1 MKRSLLLALLL
12 AALSAGPASAT
23 SVSFSCLSSSSK
35 CAVGE
40 AQLSVEVLDAA
51 PGQVS
56 FRLRND
62 GGEPLTASQLFF
74 DDAAGVLGDVVS
86 LIDGV
91 GVVFLEGG
99 KPGNLKGGKK
109 IGFEADAFA
118 SAVKPAKDNGVNPGE
133 DVLVLFALAGTHTF
147 EDVIA
152 ALESEGLRI
161 GINAKRAYVNVTT
174 GTVPEPGTL
183 CLLALGLGATAW
195 SARRRS

>member
-1 MKRSLLLALLL
+1 
-12 AALSAGPASAT
+12 
-23 SVSFSCLSSSSK
+23 VSSSSK
-35 CAVGE
+35 CAAGE

-62 GGEPLTASQLFF
+62 GGEPLTASQLFL
-74 DDAAGVLGDVVS
+74 DDVAGVLGDLLSVV
-86 LIDGV
+86 DGV

-99 KPGNLKGGKK
+99 KPDNLKGGKK
-109 IGFEADAFA
+109 IGFGADTFV
-118 SAVKPAKDNGVNPGE
+118 SAAKPSKDNGVNPGE
-133 DVLVLFALAGTHTF
+133 DVLLLFALAGTHTF

-152 ALESEGLRI
+152 ALESEGLSI
-161 GINAKRAYVNVTT
+161 GVNAKKAYVNVPT

-183 CLLALGLGATAW
+183 CLLALGLGATVW

>member
-1 MKRSLLLALLL
+1 
-12 AALSAGPASAT
+12 
-23 SVSFSCLSSSSK
+23 VSFGCLSSSSK

-40 AQLSVEVLDAA
+40 AQLSVEVLAAA

-56 FRLRND
+56 FRLRNQ

-74 DDAAGVLGDVVS
+74 DDVAGVLGDLLSVV
-86 LIDGV
+86 DGV

-99 KPGNLKGGKK
+99 KPDDLKGGKK
-109 IGFEADAFA
+109 IGFEADAFV
-118 SAVKPAKDNGVNPGE
+118 SAAKPAKDNGVNPGE
-133 DVLVLFALAGTHTF
+133 DVLVLFALAGTNTF

-161 GINAKRAYVNVTT
+161 GVNAKKAFVTT
-174 GTVPEPGTL
+174 GTVPEPGVL
-183 CLLALGLGATAW
+183 SLLALGLGAVVW

>member
-1 MKRSLLLALLL
+1 
-12 AALSAGPASAT
+12 
-23 SVSFSCLSSSSK
+23 VSFGCLSSSSK

-40 AQLSVEVLDAA
+40 AQLSVEVLAAA

-56 FRLRND
+56 FRLINEGD
-62 GGEPLTASQLFF
+62 EPLTASQLFF
-74 DDAAGVLGDVVS
+74 DDVAGVLGDLLSV
-86 LIDGV
+86 LDDV

-99 KPGNLKGGKK
+99 KPDDLKGGKK
-109 IGFEADAFA
+109 IGFEADAFV
-118 SAVKPAKDNGVNPGE
+118 SAAKPAKDNGVNPGE

-152 ALESEGLRI
+152 ALESGGLRI

-174 GTVPEPGTL
+174 GTVPEPGKL
-183 CLLALGLGATAW
+183 CLLALGLGATVW